1 MSSVSNLVYE
11 YVLSEENY
19 SEGAMIIEEG
29 SHGDSIYVVL
39 KGQVKIQKK
48 TPKGTVAIDTL
59 EEGDVFGEMVFL
71 MKEKTRTASVVA
83 NGPVLVGIL
92 DSERL
97 AREWESVSP
106 HLRRVTTLMA
116 KKLRDATIKAVL
128 LAKI

>member
-1 MSSVSNLVYE
+1 MSGISNLVYE

-19 SEGAMIIEEG
+19 SEGVMIIEEG

-39 KGQVKIQKK
+39 EGQVKILKK
-48 TPKGTVAIDTL
+48 TPKGTVVIDTL

-83 NGPVLVGIL
+83 NGPVLIGIL
-92 DSERL
+92 DFERL

-106 HLRRVTTLMA
+106 HLRRVITLMS
-116 KKLRDATIKAVL
+116 KKLREATTKAVA
-128 LAKI
+128 LANG